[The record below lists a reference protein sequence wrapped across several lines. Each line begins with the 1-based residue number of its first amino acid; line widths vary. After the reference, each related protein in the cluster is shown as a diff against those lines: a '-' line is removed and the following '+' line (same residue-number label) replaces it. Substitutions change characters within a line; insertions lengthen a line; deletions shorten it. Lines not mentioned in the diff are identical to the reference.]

1 MHVKKCEKPRKIAKS
16 FHGQQDSSHSESS
29 SADQWWF
36 IDGELNPADLC
47 SRGINADEKDKWDI
61 YHNGPHFLRKP
72 KAEWP
77 MMKVPQEEEVAVVA
91 ITAEAVYEKLTAE
104 EERDLWIWETATRVA
119 DWQNKIWLL
128 VKLKKLAR
136 IFAIK
141 ATKRAGRRRSEEIA
155 QVENQK

>member
-1 MHVKKCEKPRKIAKS
+1 
-16 FHGQQDSSHSESS
+16 
-29 SADQWWF
+29 
-36 IDGELNPADLC
+36 
-47 SRGINADEKDKWDI
+47 
-61 YHNGPHFLRKP
+61 
-72 KAEWP
+72 
-77 MMKVPQEEEVAVVA
+77 MMKVPQEKEVVAVAA
-91 ITAEAVYEKLTAE
+91 ITVEAVNDKLTAE
-104 EERDLWIWETATRVA
+104 GERDLWIWETATRVA